1 MSYIGKTP
9 TSVPLT
15 SSDITDGIITLPK
28 LTDGTDGNI
37 ISYDASGNPVAVATG
52 TDGQVLTSTGAGSP
66 PAFEALPTSS
76 SAGTI
81 GFSANA
87 SAQTIADQTFVKIT
101 GWTEEFDNGSC
112 WDNSNAKFQPTTAG
126 KYLVYGFIQKELGT
140 NAQLVSTAIYKNGSG
155 YEYAWEHDAN
165 FTIGRS
171 TNHLITSVD
180 MNGSSDYLEFYGYA
194 NVSSGTVNASGGTF
208 GAMLIK

>member
-1 MSYIGKTP
+1 MA
-9 TSVPLT
+9 
-15 SSDITDGIITLPK
+15 ITKIQSESLNLAD
-28 LTDGTDGNI
+28 DF
-37 ISYDASGNPVAVATG
+37 AFTG
-52 TDGQVLTSTGAGSP
+52 TITGAGG
-66 PAFEALPTSS
+66 

-81 GFSANA
+81 GFRATS

-101 GWTEEFDNGSC
+101 TWSEAYDNGSC

-140 NAQLVSTAIYKNGSG
+140 NAQLVSTAIYKNGSA

-171 TNHLITSVD
+171 TNHLATAVD
-180 MNGSSDYLEFYGYA
+180 MNGSSDYVEFYGYA

-208 GAMLIK
+208 GAFLII